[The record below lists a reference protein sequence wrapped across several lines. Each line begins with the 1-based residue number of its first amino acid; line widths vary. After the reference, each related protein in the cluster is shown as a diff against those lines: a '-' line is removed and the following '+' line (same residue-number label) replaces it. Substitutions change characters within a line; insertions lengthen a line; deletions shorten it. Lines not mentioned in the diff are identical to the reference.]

1 MANTTVN
8 PSEGYRSKS
17 PLYQQIYQLLRQKIL
32 EGQWRPDEMLP
43 SEASLMK
50 QYNVSRATVRQALDE
65 LVSDGLIYRRQGR
78 GTFVAPSTAA
88 PGLVR
93 LVGFTEDMLQRG
105 LTPATKLISASLVPA
120 SDRLASALQSE
131 EGEPLARIERL
142 RLADGVPIGVEI
154 AFWAHRH
161 CPGILTQDY
170 TTHSLR
176 EMLKNKYQ
184 IRLTRARQQIQAA
197 AAAAEMA
204 EVLDVVVGFPLLTIE
219 RVSYSEVGV
228 PMEFLQLYYR
238 SDRYALHADLRG

>member
-1 MANTTVN
+1 MSPMESYPDKT
-8 PSEGYRSKS
+8 

-32 EGQWRPDEMLP
+32 EGQWQPNEMLP

-50 QYNVSRATVRQALDE
+50 QHNVSRATVRQALDE

-78 GTFVAPSTAA
+78 GTFIAPSTAA

-120 SDRLASALQSE
+120 SDRLASALHIA

-154 AFWAHRH
+154 AFLAQQH

-170 TTHSLR
+170 TMHSLR
-176 EMLKNKYQ
+176 EMLESKYQ
-184 IRLTRARQQIQAA
+184 IRLTRARQQIRAA
-197 AAAAEMA
+197 AAAEEMA
-204 EVLDVVVGFPLLTIE
+204 EVLDIVAGFPLLYIE
-219 RVSYSEVGV
+219 RVSYSEVGL

-238 SDRYALHADLRG
+238 SDCYALHADLRG